1 MPPSIHGHGCA
12 TASEWHRAAR
22 LFRPARPPHDP
33 RRAAAGGAPA
43 TAAAPTAVPST
54 ERGISMLKLVRAALL
69 AGAALM
75 AAGGA
80 HAETVIRAVMHS
92 PLRLT
97 DPHATT
103 AYITTR
109 SEEHTSELQ
118 SLMRISYAVFF
129 LKKNKQNTQ

>member
-1 MPPSIHGHGCA
+1 MILGPTRA
-12 TASEWHRAAR
+12 TRTDTLFPYTA
-22 LFRPARPPHDP
+22 LFR
-33 RRAAAGGAPA
+33 
-43 TAAAPTAVPST
+43 AVPST

-103 AYITTR
+103 AYITTW
-109 SEEHTSELQ
+109 HGYMIYDTL
-118 SLMRISYAVFF
+118 LAVDANN
-129 LKKNKQNTQ
+129 KKIGRASCRERVCQYV